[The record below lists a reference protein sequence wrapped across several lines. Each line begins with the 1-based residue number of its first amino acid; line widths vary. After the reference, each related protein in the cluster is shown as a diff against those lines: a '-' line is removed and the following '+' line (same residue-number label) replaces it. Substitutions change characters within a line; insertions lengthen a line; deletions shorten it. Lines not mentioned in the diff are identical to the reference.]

1 MFVNTVSYI
10 MCMSL
15 VSSNIGG
22 FTKKATVAA
31 SSPSFLDSLLKRWA
45 V

>member
-1 MFVNTVSYI
+1 MFVNTIPLI

-22 FTKKATVAA
+22 FTKKATVAV
-31 SSPSFLDSLLKRWA
+31 SISLIRHRD
-45 V
+45 